1 MKLTIIP
8 EDGAVYVDGSAT
20 LGLTIT
26 APLDVRALQW
36 SGASGWV
43 EHSTGEPNQQITDL
57 PAWALA
63 AVDARA
69 SHLSDIAAAAAAAD
83 AQSAAAAAQSAYAA
97 ANPSSSA
104 LLLEIDADTDAI
116 YRAVQGERATEY
128 LLAESDAKSYKAAGY
143 TGTVPDSVA
152 SWASA
157 KGQTATWAAD
167 DILTT
172 ATGWRQAQASIRA
185 TRLACKEQARTLPD
199 LGPVAAAWRGFVAT
213 IRQALGV
220 A

>member
-63 AVDARA
+63 AVELRA
-69 SHLSDIAAAAAAAD
+69 SHLADLADAAAAAEAQAAAD
-83 AQSAAAAAQSAYAA
+83 AAQDAYDLAH
-97 ANPSSSA
+97 PTRKA
-104 LLLEIDADTDAI
+104 LLLKIDADTDAI

-128 LLAESDAKSYKAAGY
+128 LLAESDAKAYVAGGY

-152 SWASA
+152 SWAA
-157 KGQTATWAAD
+157 ATGNTNTWAAD
-167 DILTT
+167 DIVAT
-172 ATGWRQAQASIRA
+172 ANAWRGAQSSIRA
-185 TRLACKEQARTLPD
+185 TRLMCKEQARTLPD

>member
-63 AVDARA
+63 AVELRA
-69 SHLSDIAAAAAAAD
+69 SHLADLADAAAAAEAQAAAD
-83 AQSAAAAAQSAYAA
+83 AAQDAYDLAH
-97 ANPSSSA
+97 PTRKA
-104 LLLEIDADTDAI
+104 LLLKIDADTDAI
-116 YRAVQGERATEY
+116 YRAVQGDRAMEY
-128 LLAESDAKSYKAAGY
+128 VLAESDAKAYKAAGY

-172 ATGWRQAQASIRA
+172 ATGWRQAQSSIRA
-185 TRLACKEQARTLPD
+185 TRLACKEQAR
-199 LGPVAAAWRGFVAT
+199 VASDMTPITAQWSGFVVAIKT
-213 IRQALGV
+213 ALGV